1 MNACLTTPCIIKE
14 TSEGTTRIP
23 ILDEMFQRREIQCTG
38 EINRE
43 SVYSM
48 ILQLRYLQA
57 QDPEKEITIYINSPG
72 GSVADGLAL
81 IDTMAAL
88 RCPIRTVCMGT
99 AASMAALI
107 FVSGNERDI
116 MPHARVM
123 IHDPL
128 ISGGVGGSALKLDAI
143 ARDLM
148 RTREI
153 TAQILSDYTGHSIE
167 EVYEKT
173 ANDTYFSA
181 KEAMEWGLADH
192 IIHEI

>member
-1 MNACLTTPCIIKE
+1 MNAYLTTPCIIKE
-14 TSEGTTRIP
+14 TSEGTTRVP

-143 ARDLM
+143 AKDLM

-153 TAQILSDYTGHSIE
+153 TAQILSDYTGHTLE

-173 ANDTYFSA
+173 ANDTCFDA

>member
-1 MNACLTTPCIIKE
+1 MNAYLTTPCIIKE
-14 TSEGTTRIP
+14 TSEGTTRVP

-81 IDTMAAL
+81 IDTMAVL

-143 ARDLM
+143 AKDLM

-192 IIHEI
+192 IIHVI